1 MKFPASFRRSLTV
14 SFVVVAALPIL
25 LMGIFSVQYFEKK
38 HLETVSELLNIHAV
52 NVSNEASEFLRDT
65 HNNLTLVE
73 KTLEL
78 NLLQDDAEINRY
90 LQISVDESSSFESIY
105 LLDENYRVTHL

>member
-1 MKFPASFRRSLTV
+1 MKFPASLTRSLTL

-38 HLETVSELLNIHAV
+38 HLETVSELINIHAL

-65 HNNLTLVE
+65 HNSLALVE
-73 KTLEL
+73 KTLNS
-78 NLLQDDAEINRY
+78 NLLHDDAEINRF
-90 LQISVDESSSFESIY
+90 LQISVDETISFE
-105 LLDENYRVTHL
+105 RFKH